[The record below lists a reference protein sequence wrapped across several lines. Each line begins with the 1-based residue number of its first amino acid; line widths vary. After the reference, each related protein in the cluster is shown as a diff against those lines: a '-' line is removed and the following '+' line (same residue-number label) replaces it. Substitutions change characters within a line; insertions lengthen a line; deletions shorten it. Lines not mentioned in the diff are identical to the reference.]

1 MPAAAFNLLERT
13 PQPTPLPPSLCG
25 IGVTH
30 NINQGKM
37 IKRAL
42 IARAEGKTARY
53 FVTIGVSA
61 MVAASM
67 VFTSP
72 LAFGH
77 GGDDHDKD
85 LETIPTGPIQLLP
98 DTHKTPYLDGVIGP
112 VLPMHAMSVHNTVV
126 WKKDKKLPL
135 MLMFHRHSGY
145 RADEVMNPDVV
156 DFLILNRS
164 PGSLRNAFADVIN
177 QFNSSFR
184 RSFNQFAYGGYTIVH
199 DVSQS
204 VPTRIS
210 IDQTKEITQLWDM
223 NHPDAFKFD
232 YASPPY
238 SSAAIVNADAELNG
252 SAFYDAGPSRGMYYD
267 MYCPGFSTL
276 SDGRAVFMGGHDLN
290 SQNGNY
296 RIQVFD
302 PENESW
308 ALRPASCMRKY
319 FGQGIGF
326 DGLNHGEY
334 RVANLQPPVA
344 GLVVT
349 AELPATSE
357 RYRNDWNLEIY
368 YRDKLNEFKANN
380 PSATDLAIR
389 EAMRAVF
396 LPNCNPHNLPLD
408 RYSET
413 YPSIRLAGEGGT
425 VTNPDNLDSD
435 MKYARW
441 YPTQITLPGNQIY
454 IYAGWDRDES
464 KYSPTTGNP
473 HNTTTAMLPFI
484 TARASALADAD
495 PNNDDLYDDIP
506 ATADL
511 AGSLPNS
518 NTGDF
523 DTSRIKQVVGEVFDP
538 ATDTTFPLENAP
550 FFHNAWY
557 PSGIVVQT
565 GPGRNDWK
573 VAVNDGDHLGNVK
586 KRTVGGA
593 TDAYRSSLS
602 NGLFHNI
609 WLFDIQAAMKD
620 PNRDDPPGDSATTN
634 AIESDKYHTFLSDAA
649 SSHSEFTGNAN
660 IVELDKLGRVLSHK
674 LVHMGG
680 TRDTAS
686 STLAE
691 AAVAEALTLVVN
703 FDGTGDADKPGLY
716 TVGSGGS
723 SERVY
728 VTSVTVN
735 PQTTPTKTGFPTTAT
750 LTLRA
755 PGLVT
760 GRAANVQVSING
772 TSDTAEE
779 IDFASLSAK
788 VKRGQTPPPPPK
800 WKVVGQLYQPGR
812 QNYCTPLPDGTV
824 LILGGNGG
832 TLPNIERWSLHTQL
846 YDPSKAAGY
855 TPTDLST
862 NSVRTLAK
870 TLIPRDEHGIIQLM
884 PDATV
889 YLGGQNRN
897 GIVVAGDSFAVQ
909 GDPDLGVPC
918 AQLLYPPYLYD
929 KRNEPA
935 ERPIIGKAPAV
946 VDYGKPFKVST
957 LARKK
962 IKTVSII
969 RSGSMSHS
977 INTDVRMV
985 KLAFKQSGANL
996 TVYPPKFEGTAIGGY
1011 YQLFI
1016 VDENGVPSKGVKVQ
1030 LGQYITKRIGKP
1042 TSKFVLLDETGQ

>member
-1 MPAAAFNLLERT
+1 MGPHAFKNSLSALHHRSLRT
-13 PQPTPLPPSLCG
+13 TGASALK
-25 IGVTH
+25 H
-30 NINQGKM
+30 INQGKM
-37 IKRAL
+37 IKRVP
-42 IARAEGKTARY
+42 IVRAEGKTARY
-53 FVTIGVSA
+53 FVTLALAAAVATNVS
-61 MVAASM
+61 
-67 VFTSP
+67 VFSP
-72 LAFGH
+72 TAFGH

-85 LETIPTGPIQLLP
+85 LDTIPTGPIQLLP
-98 DTHKTPYLDGVIGP
+98 DTHKTPHLDGVIGP
-112 VLPMHAMSVHNTVV
+112 VLPMHAMSVHNTLV
-126 WKKDKKLPL
+126 WKKNKKLPL

-156 DFLILNRS
+156 DFLILNRNPS
-164 PGSLRNAFADVIN
+164 TLRNAFADVNN
-177 QFNSSFR
+177 QFNSAFR
-184 RSFNQFAYGGYTIVH
+184 RTFNQFAYGGYNIVH

-252 SAFYDAGPSRGMYYD
+252 NAFYDAGPSRGMYYD

-276 SDGRAVFMGGHDLN
+276 ADGRAVFMGGHDLN

-319 FGQGIGF
+319 FGRGISF
-326 DGLNHGEY
+326 DGTNHGEY
-334 RVANLQPPVA
+334 RVANLQPPTV

-357 RYRNDWNLEIY
+357 RYREDWNLEIY
-368 YRDKLNEFKANN
+368 YRDKLNEFKVNS
-380 PSATDLAIR
+380 PSATDLETR
-389 EAMRAVF
+389 VYMRTIF
-396 LPNCNPHNLPLD
+396 LPNCNPHDLPLD
-408 RYSET
+408 RYSPT
-413 YPSIRLAGEGGT
+413 YPTIRLAGEGGT
-425 VTNPDNLDSD
+425 VTNPGNLDSD

-441 YPTQITLPGNQIY
+441 YPTQITLPGNKIY

-464 KYSPTTGNP
+464 KYSSSTTTSP
-473 HNTTTAMLPFI
+473 SSQTTAMLPFI
-484 TARASALADAD
+484 AARKAALEDAD

-506 ATADL
+506 VNADL
-511 AGSLPNS
+511 AGSLPGSNS
-518 NTGDF
+518 GDF
-523 DTSRIKQVVGEVFDP
+523 EGSRVKQVVGEVYDP
-538 ATDTTFPLENAP
+538 ATDKTIALENAP

-573 VAVNDGDHLGNVK
+573 VVVNDGDHLGKVK
-586 KRTVGGA
+586 ARTTDGA

-602 NGLFHNI
+602 NSLFHNI

-620 PNRDDPPGDSATTN
+620 PNFNNPPGDSATTN
-634 AIESDKYHTFLSDAA
+634 AIESTPYHTFLSNAA

-660 IVELDKLGRVLSHK
+660 IVELDKVGRVISHK

-680 TRDTAS
+680 TREAAS
-686 STLAE
+686 STLAQ
-691 AAVAEALTLVVN
+691 AAVAGDLTLTVN
-703 FDGTGDADKPGLY
+703 FDGANDADKPGLY
-716 TVGSGGS
+716 TVGTGGT

-728 VTSVTVN
+728 VTTVTVN
-735 PQTTPTKTGFPTTAT
+735 PQTSPTKTGFPTTAT

-760 GRAANVQVSING
+760 ARAANVQVSING

-779 IDFASLSAK
+779 IDFANLSK
-788 VKRGQTPPPPPK
+788 KPKRGEVLAPPQ

-832 TLPNIERWSLHTQL
+832 ILPSIERWSLHTQL

-855 TPTDLST
+855 TPTDIST

-870 TLIPRDEHGIIQLM
+870 SLIPRDEHGIIQLM

-897 GIVVAGDSFAVQ
+897 GLVQAGDSFAVQ

-935 ERPIIGKAPAV
+935 ERPVMSRAPAV
-946 VDYGKPFKVST
+946 IDYGKPFKIST

-985 KLAFKQSGANL
+985 KLAFKQSGSTL

-1011 YQLFI
+1011 YQMFI
-1016 VDENGVPSKGVKVQ
+1016 VDEGGVPSKGVKVQ

-1042 TSKFVLLDETGQ
+1042 VSKYVLLDETGQ